1 MPDAQASSRQVLP
14 EREAKVGDAVARLLD
29 AVQLLVREHL
39 ELARAEMKQDARS
52 LGRHLALAALG
63 VPAVLAGWILA
74 MTALALALPMPHAGA
89 FGVVAA
95 LNVGG
100 GLALSAAGLRK
111 ARREDLLLRRSR
123 EELRRD
129 RARVGP
135 Q

>member
-1 MPDAQASSRQVLP
+1 MP
-14 EREAKVGDAVARLLD
+14 EREGKVGDAVGRLID

-74 MTALALALPMPHAGA
+74 MAALALSLPLPRAPA
-89 FGVVAA
+89 FGLVAG
-95 LNVGG
+95 LNLGG

-111 ARREDLLLRRSR
+111 ARREDLRLRRSR

-129 RARVGP
+129 RAMSRA